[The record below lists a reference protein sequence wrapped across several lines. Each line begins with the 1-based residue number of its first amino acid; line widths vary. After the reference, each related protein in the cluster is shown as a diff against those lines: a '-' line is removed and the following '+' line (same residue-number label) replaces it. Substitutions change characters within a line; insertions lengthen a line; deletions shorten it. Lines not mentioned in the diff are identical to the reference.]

1 MAADGSVVI
10 EILGD
15 AADITNK
22 LKSVASGAVNGL
34 KTAFVSVTAAVTAT
48 SAAVGVFAKQAL
60 NAYGDYE
67 QLTGGV
73 ETLFKD
79 SADIV
84 MNYANNAYKT
94 VGLSANEY
102 METVTG
108 FSASLLQSLGGD
120 TEKAA
125 HVADQAITDM
135 ADNANKMGTAME
147 SIQYAYQGF
156 AKQNYMMLDNLKL
169 GYGGTKEEM
178 QRLLADAEKLSG
190 QKFDLSSYA
199 DIVEAIHVV
208 QTEMGIT
215 GTTAKEAA
223 STIQGSV
230 AAAQS
235 AWANLVTGIAD
246 ENADLDALIDNFINS
261 AATAADNIIPRITQ
275 ILTGLGQAI
284 QQMSPILSEQIPALV
299 SSVLPA
305 LMESGAQLL
314 SGLITGIITALPS
327 LATAVP
333 KIADTLITSM
343 SANAS
348 TIAASGMQLFDM
360 LVSGIQAGIP
370 KVQTVAE
377 NIFSALIGYLKE
389 NLPQMIA
396 TGLSVLLSFSEG
408 LRDGVGNLVDAAIE
422 LVTTLADGIITALP
436 DLIATVPEIISN
448 LAGAINGN
456 APKLLMAGAKL
467 IAKLIEGII
476 KNIPV
481 LIANAPKIVFAIV
494 DVITAFNWLSL
505 GSKIVQGLINGV
517 KSMFSS
523 VATTAQTLVQNWRM
537 VISDLPGYFQAIGRD
552 MIQGLINGIKS
563 MAGTVVEN
571 VKSIGTS
578 AVSGLKSLLGIRSPS
593 RVARDEIGK
602 MFGAGVAEGITDS
615 AQEAI
620 DSANS
625 MAEDL
630 TDALQGNLLDG
641 LDIGDVTEQLWST
654 VEIESARLSA
664 KLTVASNAPAEARAA
679 RDRTNAYQNAAANAS
694 LGNSVYPS
702 VDVTLTMDGDVLA
715 KKQVDPMRRAFAER
729 PEVLDDD

>member
-15 AADITNK
+15 AADITKK

-34 KTAFVSVTAAVTAT
+34 KTAFVAVTAAVTAT

-79 SADIV
+79 SANIV

-156 AKQNYMMLDNLKL
+156 AKQNYTMLDNLKL

-275 ILTGLGQAI
+275 ILTGMGQAI
-284 QQMSPILSEQIPALV
+284 QQMSPILSGQIPALV

-333 KIADTLITSM
+333 KITDTLITSM
-343 SANAS
+343 SANAP

-360 LVSGIQAGIP
+360 LASGIQAGIP
-370 KVQTVAE
+370 KIQTVAE
-377 NIFSALIGYLKE
+377 NIFSALIGYLQE

-422 LVTTLADGIITALP
+422 LVKTLADGLIASLP
-436 DLIATVPEIISN
+436 DLIATVPTIVSN
-448 LAGAINGN
+448 LAGAINDN
-456 APKLLMAGAKL
+456 APKLLLAAAEL
-467 IAKLIEGII
+467 IAKLVQGII
-476 KNIPV
+476 QNIPV
-481 LIANAPKIVFAIV
+481 LIANAPKIALAIF
-494 DVITAFNWLSL
+494 DVITAFNWINL
-505 GSKIVQGLINGV
+505 GKTIVTGIINGV
-517 KSMFSS
+517 KSLFGS
-523 VATTAQTLVQNWRM
+523 VRTTAQTLVQNWRT
-537 VISDLPGYFQAIGRD
+537 VISDLPGYFKAIGKD

-563 MAGTVVEN
+563 MASAAVEN

-578 AVSGLKSLLGIRSPS
+578 VVSGLKSILGIHSPS
-593 RVARDEIGK
+593 RVMRDEVGQMIGE
-602 MFGAGVAEGITDS
+602 GVAEGITDS
-615 AQEAI
+615 TSDAV
-620 DSANS
+620 DSANR
-625 MAEDL
+625 MAKDVQ
-630 TDALQGNLLDG
+630 DALKSNLLDG
-641 LDIGDVTEQLWST
+641 VDIGNVSDQLRAA
-654 VEIESARLSA
+654 VNAESSNLTAR
-664 KLTVASNAPAEARAA
+664 LTVASNAPAEARAA
-679 RDRTNAYQNAAANAS
+679 RDSRVAAQNAAANAAASGGTNQSTFALNIDGKEFYRGTLDS
-694 LGNSVYPS
+694 LRTVERENPE
-702 VDVTLTMDGDVLA
+702 TMDD
-715 KKQVDPMRRAFAER
+715 E
-729 PEVLDDD
+729 

>member
-156 AKQNYMMLDNLKL
+156 AKQNYTMLDNLKL

-215 GTTAKEAA
+215 GTTAKEVA

-275 ILTGLGQAI
+275 ILTGMGQAI

-422 LVTTLADGIITALP
+422 LVTTLADGIIAALP

-448 LAGAINGN
+448 LAGAINDN

-517 KSMFSS
+517 KSMFPS
-523 VATTAQTLVQNWRM
+523 VATTAQTLVQNWRT

-593 RVARDEIGK
+593 CVARDEIGK

>member
-275 ILTGLGQAI
+275 ILTGMGQAI

-448 LAGAINGN
+448 LAGAINDN

-523 VATTAQTLVQNWRM
+523 VATTAKTLVQNWRT

-578 AVSGLKSLLGIRSPS
+578 AVSGLKSLLGIRPPS

-625 MAEDL
+625 MAKDVQE
-630 TDALQGNLLDG
+630 ALKNNLLDG
-641 LDIGDVTEQLWST
+641 VDIGNLSDQLRAA
-654 VEIESARLSA
+654 VAAESSNLTA

>member
-275 ILTGLGQAI
+275 ILTGMGQAI
-284 QQMSPILSEQIPALV
+284 QQMSPILSE
-299 SSVLPA
+299 
-305 LMESGAQLL
+305 
-314 SGLITGIITALPS
+314 
-327 LATAVP
+327 
-333 KIADTLITSM
+333 
-343 SANAS
+343 
-348 TIAASGMQLFDM
+348 
-360 LVSGIQAGIP
+360 
-370 KVQTVAE
+370 
-377 NIFSALIGYLKE
+377 
-389 NLPQMIA
+389 
-396 TGLSVLLSFSEG
+396 
-408 LRDGVGNLVDAAIE
+408 
-422 LVTTLADGIITALP
+422 
-436 DLIATVPEIISN
+436 
-448 LAGAINGN
+448 
-456 APKLLMAGAKL
+456 
-467 IAKLIEGII
+467 
-476 KNIPV
+476 
-481 LIANAPKIVFAIV
+481 
-494 DVITAFNWLSL
+494 
-505 GSKIVQGLINGV
+505 
-517 KSMFSS
+517 
-523 VATTAQTLVQNWRM
+523 
-537 VISDLPGYFQAIGRD
+537 
-552 MIQGLINGIKS
+552 
-563 MAGTVVEN
+563 
-571 VKSIGTS
+571 
-578 AVSGLKSLLGIRSPS
+578 
-593 RVARDEIGK
+593 
-602 MFGAGVAEGITDS
+602 
-615 AQEAI
+615 
-620 DSANS
+620 
-625 MAEDL
+625 
-630 TDALQGNLLDG
+630 
-641 LDIGDVTEQLWST
+641 
-654 VEIESARLSA
+654 
-664 KLTVASNAPAEARAA
+664 
-679 RDRTNAYQNAAANAS
+679 
-694 LGNSVYPS
+694 
-702 VDVTLTMDGDVLA
+702 
-715 KKQVDPMRRAFAER
+715 
-729 PEVLDDD
+729 

>member
-1 MAADGSVVI
+1 
-10 EILGD
+10 
-15 AADITNK
+15 
-22 LKSVASGAVNGL
+22 
-34 KTAFVSVTAAVTAT
+34 
-48 SAAVGVFAKQAL
+48 
-60 NAYGDYE
+60 
-67 QLTGGV
+67 
-73 ETLFKD
+73 
-79 SADIV
+79 

-275 ILTGLGQAI
+275 ILTGMGQAI

-422 LVTTLADGIITALP
+422 LVTTLADGIIAALP

-448 LAGAINGN
+448 LAGAINDN

-467 IAKLIEGII
+467 IA
-476 KNIPV
+476 N
-481 LIANAPKIVFAIV
+481 
-494 DVITAFNWLSL
+494 
-505 GSKIVQGLINGV
+505 
-517 KSMFSS
+517 
-523 VATTAQTLVQNWRM
+523 
-537 VISDLPGYFQAIGRD
+537 
-552 MIQGLINGIKS
+552 
-563 MAGTVVEN
+563 
-571 VKSIGTS
+571 
-578 AVSGLKSLLGIRSPS
+578 
-593 RVARDEIGK
+593 
-602 MFGAGVAEGITDS
+602 
-615 AQEAI
+615 
-620 DSANS
+620 
-625 MAEDL
+625 
-630 TDALQGNLLDG
+630 
-641 LDIGDVTEQLWST
+641 
-654 VEIESARLSA
+654 
-664 KLTVASNAPAEARAA
+664 
-679 RDRTNAYQNAAANAS
+679 
-694 LGNSVYPS
+694 
-702 VDVTLTMDGDVLA
+702 
-715 KKQVDPMRRAFAER
+715 
-729 PEVLDDD
+729 

>member
-275 ILTGLGQAI
+275 ILTGMGQAI

>member
-1 MAADGSVVI
+1 
-10 EILGD
+10 
-15 AADITNK
+15 
-22 LKSVASGAVNGL
+22 
-34 KTAFVSVTAAVTAT
+34 
-48 SAAVGVFAKQAL
+48 
-60 NAYGDYE
+60 
-67 QLTGGV
+67 
-73 ETLFKD
+73 
-79 SADIV
+79 

-275 ILTGLGQAI
+275 ILTGMGQAI

-422 LVTTLADGIITALP
+422 LVTTLADGIIAALP

-448 LAGAINGN
+448 LAGAINDN

-523 VATTAQTLVQNWRM
+523 VATTAKTLVQNWRM

>member
-1 MAADGSVVI
+1 M
-10 EILGD
+10 
-15 AADITNK
+15 
-22 LKSVASGAVNGL
+22 
-34 KTAFVSVTAAVTAT
+34 
-48 SAAVGVFAKQAL
+48 
-60 NAYGDYE
+60 
-67 QLTGGV
+67 
-73 ETLFKD
+73 
-79 SADIV
+79 
-84 MNYANNAYKT
+84 
-94 VGLSANEY
+94 
-102 METVTG
+102 
-108 FSASLLQSLGGD
+108 
-120 TEKAA
+120 
-125 HVADQAITDM
+125 
-135 ADNANKMGTAME
+135 
-147 SIQYAYQGF
+147 
-156 AKQNYMMLDNLKL
+156 
-169 GYGGTKEEM
+169 
-178 QRLLADAEKLSG
+178 
-190 QKFDLSSYA
+190 
-199 DIVEAIHVV
+199 
-208 QTEMGIT
+208 
-215 GTTAKEAA
+215 
-223 STIQGSV
+223 

-275 ILTGLGQAI
+275 ILTGMGQAI

-422 LVTTLADGIITALP
+422 LVTTLADGIIAALP

-448 LAGAINGN
+448 LAGAINDN

-523 VATTAQTLVQNWRM
+523 VATTAKTLVQNWRM

-571 VKSIGTS
+571 VKSTGTS

>member
-1 MAADGSVVI
+1 
-10 EILGD
+10 
-15 AADITNK
+15 
-22 LKSVASGAVNGL
+22 
-34 KTAFVSVTAAVTAT
+34 
-48 SAAVGVFAKQAL
+48 
-60 NAYGDYE
+60 
-67 QLTGGV
+67 
-73 ETLFKD
+73 
-79 SADIV
+79 

-275 ILTGLGQAI
+275 ILTGMGQAI

-422 LVTTLADGIITALP
+422 LVTTLADGIIAALP

-448 LAGAINGN
+448 LAGAINDN

-523 VATTAQTLVQNWRM
+523 VATTAKTLVQNWRM

-571 VKSIGTS
+571 VKSTGTS